1 MQIFKNILFVLILL
15 ILLTGVSG
23 WMNSAAKDEDLVQG
37 RNKIIS
43 RIRREPDQTI
53 DVLVMGDSLSYS
65 SVAPL
70 ILWKNH
76 GITSYV
82 CGQPGQK
89 IPETYY
95 LLKTALEKQS
105 PKLLILETNVLFR
118 EQGKL
123 DGLEKSVAETGN
135 YHFPIFR
142 FHDIWKPLLM
152 EKLYKGENYKGFE
165 IRDGVQ
171 SCEEENYM
179 KESAE
184 KKEMGENVEGYMER
198 IMELCRKKNV
208 EILLLSTPSPQNYNY
223 RKHNA
228 LVEYAQKHNLS
239 YMNMNMSVKE
249 IGIDWKTDSLDKG
262 DHLNLSGAC
271 KVTAYLGEYLDK
283 SEWKLPDH
291 RGDAALSA
299 WEKEAEEFEQK
310 VKEKLKVMQGK

>member
-1 MQIFKNILFVLILL
+1 MQIFKNILFIFILV
-15 ILLTGVSG
+15 ILLTGISG
-23 WMNSAAKDEDLVQG
+23 WMDSAAKNEDLVHG
-37 RNKIIS
+37 RNKSIS
-43 RIRREPDQTI
+43 RIRRESDQTI

-65 SVAPL
+65 SIAPL
-70 ILWKNH
+70 ILWKDH

-89 IPETYY
+89 IQETYY
-95 LLKTALEKQS
+95 LLKAALEKQS
-105 PKLLILETNVLFR
+105 PRLLILETNVLFR
-118 EQGKL
+118 GQGKL
-123 DGLEKSVAETGN
+123 DGLKESVAEAGN

-152 EKLYKGENYKGFE
+152 EKLYKEENYKGFE
-165 IRDGVQ
+165 IRDGIKPY
-171 SCEEENYM
+171 EEEDYM
-179 KESAE
+179 KESLK

-198 IMELCRKKNV
+198 IVEMCREKNV
-208 EILLLSTPSPQNYNY
+208 EILLLSTPSPRNYNY
-223 RKHNA
+223 RKHNTLA
-228 LVEYAQKHNLS
+228 EYAKKQNLS
-239 YMNMNMSVKE
+239 YMNMNMVIKE
-249 IGIDWKTDSLDKG
+249 IGIDWHTDSLDKG

-310 VKEKLKVMQGK
+310 VTEKLKVMRGK